1 MNRSASDPR
10 SRTLLRAA
18 AILCLGLILG
28 FCGAWLALR
37 HARATAQA
45 PHAHLF
51 VCPMHP
57 QVILEH
63 EGECPICGMTLVP
76 VAHGEAPAPAAPEAA
91 DGGVTIDAGRQQLI
105 GLTTEPVTEGSVGG
119 ELRTLARVTVD
130 ETRVRHVHVKVDGY
144 IEKLFVDFVGM
155 AVAKGQPLFTF
166 YSPDF
171 VSAQREYLLASRTAR
186 AMASGQLDASGR
198 DLLEAS
204 QRRLALWDVPQ
215 AELDEL
221 ERTGTVRKSLTLRS
235 PAAGVVTAKAA
246 VEGNRVT
253 PADTVLEIT
262 DLSGVWAV
270 AEVYEP
276 EIAKV
281 TVGMPAQFTLAA
293 LPGRTL
299 SGRVV
304 FIDPQVDPKTRTVKV
319 RIELPNPGGALKPE
333 MFGEAVL
340 LGGAHRGLSV
350 PMDAVLDSGT
360 RKVVFLALGDGRF
373 QPREVGTGTRM
384 GDRVEILTG
393 LQAGQTVVDR
403 AGFLVDS
410 ESRLKRALAD
420 LTAAPAAARP

>member
-1 MNRSASDPR
+1 
-10 SRTLLRAA
+10 
-18 AILCLGLILG
+18 
-28 FCGAWLALR
+28 
-37 HARATAQA
+37 
-45 PHAHLF
+45 
-51 VCPMHP
+51 
-57 QVILEH
+57 
-63 EGECPICGMTLVP
+63 
-76 VAHGEAPAPAAPEAA
+76 
-91 DGGVTIDAGRQQLI
+91 
-105 GLTTEPVTEGSVGG
+105 
-119 ELRTLARVTVD
+119 
-130 ETRVRHVHVKVDGY
+130 
-144 IEKLFVDFVGM
+144 
-155 AVAKGQPLFTF
+155 
-166 YSPDF
+166 
-171 VSAQREYLLASRTAR
+171 
-186 AMASGQLDASGR
+186 
-198 DLLEAS
+198 
-204 QRRLALWDVPQ
+204 
-215 AELDEL
+215 
-221 ERTGTVRKSLTLRS
+221 
-235 PAAGVVTAKAA
+235 
-246 VEGNRVT
+246 
-253 PADTVLEIT
+253 
-262 DLSGVWAV
+262 
-270 AEVYEP
+270 VYEP
-276 EIAKV
+276 EIGKV
-281 TVGMPAQFTLAA
+281 KVGMPAQFTLAA